1 MNKKQLQSPAGAR
14 SSQLVMFFALLSP
27 PHGSSLVFK
36 AFSVVPPP
44 KALNPTAASIRLA
57 CGSLRAAT
65 EMFRSLRQVGVLC
78 CPLRYQH
85 MPQTALML
93 RAPVCGTLAP
103 LAGGSQHS
111 VRKPLRKLRFLQP
124 L

>member
-1 MNKKQLQSPAGAR
+1 
-14 SSQLVMFFALLSP
+14 MFFALLSLA
-27 PHGSSLVFK
+27 HGSSLVFK

-65 EMFRSLRQVGVLC
+65 KMFISLRQVGVLC

-85 MPQTALML
+85 MPQIAFVPQ
-93 RAPVCGTLAP
+93 AYFCATLAP
-103 LAGGSQHS
+103 LAGGS
-111 VRKPLRKLRFLQP
+111 
-124 L
+124 